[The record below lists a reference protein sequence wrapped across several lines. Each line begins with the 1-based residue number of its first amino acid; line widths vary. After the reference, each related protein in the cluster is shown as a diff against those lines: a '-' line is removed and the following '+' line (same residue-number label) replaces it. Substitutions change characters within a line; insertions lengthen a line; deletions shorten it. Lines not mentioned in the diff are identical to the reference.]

1 MSEVP
6 VSAGGRKPP
15 ALMRSCSQASDGS
28 QIDSLQPEYDAAA
41 LMGDEPPHRH
51 RPSVV
56 AEIQAGAG
64 PRRDPLSSR
73 QPQTGTIPTPK
84 RRSMEARSVPHP
96 LTLDLLPVSNTI
108 QHKSPSAASPSVQSS
123 PGGRMVKMVGRTTAR
138 NDSVDVVAVPGR
150 IKMKNAAP
158 GTQARTAA
166 YDGGTAA
173 SGGTRM
179 VRGGN
184 SAHQTLDSVA
194 YEKPTA
200 VMRRLQPTTK

>member
-108 QHKSPSAASPSVQSS
+108 QHKVPVSPSPKKNLRLLHITEFFATLLGMLAFTVYAS
-123 PGGRMVKMVGRTTAR
+123 T
-138 NDSVDVVAVPGR
+138 
-150 IKMKNAAP
+150 
-158 GTQARTAA
+158 
-166 YDGGTAA
+166 
-173 SGGTRM
+173 
-179 VRGGN
+179 
-184 SAHQTLDSVA
+184 
-194 YEKPTA
+194 
-200 VMRRLQPTTK
+200 VMT